1 MKCEIML
8 KSGAKLGFSLKK
20 TKPSTRKLV
29 KFVNSVNSW
38 YSTRSN
44 ANFNFS

>member
-20 TKPSTRKLV
+20 QNRQLLFPTFAK
-29 KFVNSVNSW
+29 
-38 YSTRSN
+38 
-44 ANFNFS
+44 NF